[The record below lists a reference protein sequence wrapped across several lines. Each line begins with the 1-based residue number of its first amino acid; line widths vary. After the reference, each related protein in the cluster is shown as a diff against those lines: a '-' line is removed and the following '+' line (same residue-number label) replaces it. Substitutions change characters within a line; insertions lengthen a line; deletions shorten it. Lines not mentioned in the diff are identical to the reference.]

1 MPYAFLCDDKNR
13 LKLFIY
19 SQWTTKWSPIDQ
31 LTIVTFAHKRNT
43 KIVFSCVQF
52 QQGRHTMRSLSNH
65 INASFITD
73 TRRILFSCCL
83 FVCFHLLGIFSIS
96 KIETTKTEKNESLL
110 LSVNPGVNEI
120 RIKHL
125 LRWSV
130 NFILLQ
136 IFFFIIWIWFNT
148 LGFTII
154 FIRFLD

>member
-43 KIVFSCVQF
+43 KIVFSCVHF

-136 IFFFIIWIWFNT
+136 IFFLLF
-148 LGFTII
+148 GFGLI
-154 FIRFLD
+154 LSDSP